1 MLLDSVPLIIPTF
14 NNPTFTKNFVDQSIA
29 VGFKNIQIFDS
40 DSTYPHMIELLKEL
54 EKFCKINRLNKNFGP
69 HYVLRTP
76 EVYKDLPD
84 LFCLSDPD
92 VEYSKSLPENFL
104 ETLFKVSVD
113 YEIGKV
119 GFAMEVPIHEEFL
132 HPYMRMDEKLW
143 KMEDWENQ
151 FWKNKIGTVEDN
163 DIYDATLD
171 TQFALYNKKYFEPM
185 ARYTCIRVAG
195 NFTSKHLGLY
205 KDTIV
210 PDQEEIYYK
219 NSAKYSYFR
228 GNLDSDNNP
237 VIQLTVLEYTKLIE
251 ANESLDRNLTR
262 ITLER
267 DYFNQEL
274 QKVYNSRSWKILNF
288 ARWVLKKFRNIKIK

>member
-1 MLLDSVPLIIPTF
+1 
-14 NNPTFTKNFVDQSIA
+14 
-29 VGFKNIQIFDS
+29 
-40 DSTYPHMIELLKEL
+40 
-54 EKFCKINRLNKNFGP
+54 
-69 HYVLRTP
+69 
-76 EVYKDLPD
+76 
-84 LFCLSDPD
+84 
-92 VEYSKSLPENFL
+92 
-104 ETLFKVSVD
+104 
-113 YEIGKV
+113 
-119 GFAMEVPIHEEFL
+119 
-132 HPYMRMDEKLW
+132 
-143 KMEDWENQ
+143 
-151 FWKNKIGTVEDN
+151 
-163 DIYDATLD
+163 
-171 TQFALYNKKYFEPM
+171 
-185 ARYTCIRVAG
+185 
-195 NFTSKHLGLY
+195 
-205 KDTIV
+205 V